1 MTRLSKLKQSTRLV
15 LLALFAVPFLLVTLH
30 LGRMVLAPSRDASID
45 AVRVR
50 NALVIELGL
59 PSETNWPPSAVPSAF
74 NWESR
79 IAPEPFVEV
88 VESVLRDSPDGI
100 TDFEKAL
107 LLSRHV
113 RLNAREGRPIQANAW
128 LTYQKLTSGQGGY
141 CSDFTQTIN
150 ALGLAAGLQVR
161 EWGFAWESFAN
172 GHAFNEIWEP
182 SLQKWVLLDSH
193 HGFYVVDS
201 ASGVPLSALEFRDH
215 LMTEA
220 DPASVRLVPIS
231 EETFDERRIG
241 NERAFYASGAPRFFL
256 LMGNNVYSYD
266 AHPLVQITEDLPRSI
281 EMLTAILLGEH
292 PRFLYVPPIERPDLK
307 QEVEAMAWIRHRT
320 LIEIALGAVTGLA
333 IVLLLL
339 SFLTSDRSKRRE
351 PEVSRRPV

>member
-1 MTRLSKLKQSTRLV
+1 MTRLSKLKRSTRF
-15 LLALFAVPFLLVTLH
+15 LLLGLFAVPFLLVTLH

-45 AVRVR
+45 AVQVR
-50 NALVIELGL
+50 NSLVVDLGL
-59 PSETNWPPSAVPSAF
+59 PDETNWPPKAVPTDF
-74 NWESR
+74 NWER
-79 IAPEPFVEV
+79 RTAPQRFVEV
-88 VESVLRDSPDGI
+88 AEAVLRDSPDDI
-100 TDFEKAL
+100 TDFDKAL

-113 RLNAREGRPIQANAW
+113 RANAREGRPIQANAW

-161 EWGFAWESFAN
+161 EWGFAWDSFAN

-182 SLQKWVLLDSH
+182 SLQKWILLDSH

-201 ASGVPLSALEFRDH
+201 ASGIPLSALEFRDH
-215 LMTEA
+215 LMSEV

-231 EETFDERRIG
+231 EQTFDERRIRY
-241 NERAFYASGAPRFFL
+241 ERDFYGSGAPRFFL

-266 AHPLVQITEDLPRSI
+266 AHPLIQITEDLPRSI

-292 PRFLYVPPIERPDLK
+292 PRFLYVPPADRPDLR
-307 QEVEAMAWIRHRT
+307 QEVQAMAWIRNRT
-320 LIEIALGAVTGLA
+320 LIEVALGAVAGLGLF
-333 IVLLLL
+333 LLLL
-339 SFLTSDRSKRRE
+339 SFVPSSRAERHD
-351 PEVSRRPV
+351 PEVSERPV